1 MLYLF
6 TEARSRYTN
15 VWFFIYKMKGR
26 LDIRYRKNV
35 GELTLETNTS
45 QKVTITIL
53 IWEVIPFNSNMF
65 ISTTQLKKRGK

>member
-6 TEARSRYTN
+6 TEARSHYTN

-26 LDIRYRKNV
+26 LDIHYRKNV

-65 ISTTQLKKRGK
+65 ISTMQLKKRGK